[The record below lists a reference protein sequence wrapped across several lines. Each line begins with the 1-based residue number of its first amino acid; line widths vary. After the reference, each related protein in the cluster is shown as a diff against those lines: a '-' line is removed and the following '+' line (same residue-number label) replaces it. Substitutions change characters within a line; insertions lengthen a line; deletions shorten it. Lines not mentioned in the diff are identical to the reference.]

1 MPGLRRA
8 ARLAGAA
15 LLLATS
21 ACSWSKTVVNEP
33 DFLARADQVVVGQTR
48 REQLP
53 EILGSTPLTWIQAA
67 DGTDIYVYTYGQTK
81 AKAFNMILLGISKS
95 NTRIDSA
102 WFVIDKDGLV
112 SKKFVGTNSQDVPF
126 EWWAFGDD

>member
-1 MPGLRRA
+1 MP

-21 ACSWSKTVVNEP
+21 ACSWNKTVINEA
-33 DFLARADQVVVGQTR
+33 DFLTRADQVIVGQTK

-53 EILGSTPLTWIQAA
+53 EILGSTPLTWIQ
-67 DGTDIYVYTYGQTK
+67 TDNGSDVYVYTYGQSKTNG
-81 AKAFNMILLGISKS
+81 FNIILLGISKT

-102 WFVIDKDGLV
+102 YFVTDKDGVV

-126 EWWAFGDD
+126 EWWAFGD